1 MTKCETCVLKNG
13 IRLVLCEDQTK
24 NRTFMKIIVNYGGA
38 IKKIKYDGK
47 EYDIIP
53 GAAHLL
59 EHTLI
64 EASEYGNMFDYLSD
78 KYVSFNATTS
88 SKLTSF
94 YMDTVSNAYDRLLE
108 LINVVNNASFND
120 ELLDNTK
127 APVLEEIRM
136 GADRQYEEFAIASIN
151 SLLTQNVF
159 INNLGTLEDI
169 TKIDSEYLKFIHS
182 VFYRPENQVIALS
195 GNFDSEKVKRIIE
208 EAYDKIEFDDSK
220 YELLDK
226 HEDDEVS
233 KDYVK
238 IIKPD
243 LDEIIKM
250 SFKINIGSLTPKERV
265 KLSFYISFFL
275 DYNFDDSSD
284 LFKTIKKENLSPYS
298 VNRNINTMYD
308 DYIILSFTLYGN
320 NVDRFKELVLDI
332 IDKKPFDE
340 EMFELM
346 KKENLINLINR
357 NDHCS
362 RMLAPFVANVV
373 DFKYYDVDKLS
384 DIEEF
389 TITDYQNTLN
399 SLDFSHYTICVQTKE

>member
-208 EAYDKIEFDDSK
+208 DAYDKIEFDDSK

>member
-208 EAYDKIEFDDSK
+208 DAYDKIEFDDSK

-233 KDYVK
+233 KNYVK

>member
-208 EAYDKIEFDDSK
+208 DAYDKIEFDDSK

-233 KDYVK
+233 KNYVK

-389 TITDYQNTLN
+389 TVTDYQNTLN

>member
-208 EAYDKIEFDDSK
+208 DTYDKIEFDDSK

-389 TITDYQNTLN
+389 TVTDYQNTLN

>member
-13 IRLVLCEDQTK
+13 IRLVLCEDKTK

-208 EAYDKIEFDDSK
+208 DAYDKIEFDDSK

-389 TITDYQNTLN
+389 TVTDYQNTLN

>member
-120 ELLDNTK
+120 ELLDKTK

-159 INNLGTLEDI
+159 INNLGALEDI

-208 EAYDKIEFDDSK
+208 DAYDKIEFDDSK
-220 YELLDK
+220 YEVLDK

-362 RMLAPFVANVV
+362 RMLAPFVSNVV

-389 TITDYQNTLN
+389 TLTDYQNTLN

>member
-208 EAYDKIEFDDSK
+208 DAYDKIEFDDSK

-389 TITDYQNTLN
+389 TVTDYQNTLN

>member
-208 EAYDKIEFDDSK
+208 DAYDKIEFDDSK

-384 DIEEF
+384 DIEKF
-389 TITDYQNTLN
+389 TVTDYQNTLN